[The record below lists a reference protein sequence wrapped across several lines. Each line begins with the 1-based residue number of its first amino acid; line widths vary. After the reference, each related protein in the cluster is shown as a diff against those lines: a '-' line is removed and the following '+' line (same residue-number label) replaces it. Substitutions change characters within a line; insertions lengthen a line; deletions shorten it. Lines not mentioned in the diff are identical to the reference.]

1 MEAKVTVLTPNG
13 RRQNIKVTPNT
24 TLLQILEEACQ
35 KHGFA
40 SDEYCLKHHNKEV
53 SLSQMFRFSGLPN
66 NCLLEMSQT
75 DRKRIAATVDI
86 CIQLEDGNR
95 HQAQFK
101 PEDNLWQVVAQLGDG
116 YIQTYENP
124 VVIYTR
130 QEIIG
135 KQKMSETTLKS
146 LGIIEGR
153 ALLRLLNK
161 KPEELKTQA
170 NVYIAPA
177 IKTTP
182 KKSSG
187 SEKTKKTNSN
197 AGGGGFS
204 ISRNLMQNLK
214 KSSDEKNVE
223 VELEAGSNENQK
235 EEPEKPKY
243 DWSSGVGR
251 SMQPSQIQ
259 IGSNNNESEMEEKNE
274 PIYHIIGERCAIIYS
289 LNEIHTQIED
299 LPDSFYDLTVNDLK
313 LVLRDLKNIA
323 AGNEDAPLL
332 TEKLREL
339 RDNRTM
345 LNKISQ
351 YKNCVIRIKFPD
363 RCVLQGM
370 FKPIDKIS
378 DVIEFVRKFL
388 RKPAKSFYLFTIP
401 PKTKLILEKTL
412 LELDFVP
419 NALIHFSYEDESE
432 NVGNCIK
439 SEFLTKL
446 TSPEGAIY
454 AASKFRRTQRKPSDT
469 EANNNNVSNDDTQK
483 PGPST
488 GAIPKR
494 PRNDEVKKT

>member
-1 MEAKVTVLTPNG
+1 MEVKVTVLTPNG

-24 TLLQILEEACQ
+24 TLLQILEDACQ
-35 KHGFA
+35 KHGFV

-75 DRKRIAATVDI
+75 NRKRIAATVDI

-101 PEDNLWQVVAQLGDG
+101 PEDNLWQVVVKLGDG
-116 YIQTYENP
+116 YIQSYENP

-130 QEIIG
+130 QEIVG
-135 KQKMSETTLKS
+135 KQQMCETTLKS

-170 NVYIAPA
+170 NVYIPPTKKNA
-177 IKTTP
+177 P
-182 KKSSG
+182 KKTNG
-187 SEKTKKTNSN
+187 SEKPKSPNPD

-204 ISRNLMQNLK
+204 ITRSLMQTLK
-214 KSSDEKNVE
+214 KSSDQKNIAIEMRTSCSDNQTQNSEK
-223 VELEAGSNENQK
+223 L
-235 EEPEKPKY
+235 KY

-251 SMQPSQIQ
+251 SMQPLQVQ
-259 IGSNNNESEMEEKNE
+259 IGSNNNTSEIEEKDE

-289 LNEIHTQIED
+289 LNEIHTHVED

-323 AGNEDAPLL
+323 AGNEDAPLV
-332 TEKLREL
+332 TERLREL
-339 RDNRTM
+339 RENRTM
-345 LNKISQ
+345 LNKMSQ

-378 DVIEFVRKFL
+378 DVIEFVRMFL
-388 RKPAKSFYLFTIP
+388 RKPAIPFYLFTIP
-401 PKTKLILEKTL
+401 PKTKLTLEKTL

-419 NALIHFSYEDESE
+419 NALIHFSYEDELE
-432 NVGNCIK
+432 NAGNCIK
-439 SEFLTKL
+439 TEFLVKL
-446 TSPEGAIY
+446 TSLEGAIY
-454 AASKFRRTQRKPSDT
+454 AASKFRRTQRKPPDM
-469 EANNNNVSNDDTQK
+469 EANNNVSNDDTQK